1 MSEGVRRQHPKV
13 SHLQLVRKRTAWRL
27 NILYFDWEVYI
38 RGSVNYQINQIF
50 VQSGIFQPGTS
61 KHTDKL
67 SAKKNLPEGQR
78 TPSNISRH
86 TNIHSNSYQHDVK
99 NTWHK
104 LGHFARSEYG
114 LKDMTQLENRHVQGF
129 LEKKLEDCSK
139 YDAWNKIA
147 SHVSKLDKA
156 LQTNYIRDA
165 VSKVRDIA
173 KSELDRTEPKVK
185 GYNDPQSVI
194 SNVSR
199 TDTQLVAKIQL
210 EGGARREEAL
220 QFRNDQLKG
229 IQQDPATGEKKGV
242 IELENTK
249 GGKERDIY
257 VSQVTYKQLEERTQN
272 NNFKISPNTY
282 SKHIAQAAKKA
293 GEERTGTHDLRY
305 NWACNRYNECVA
317 NGLNNEQA
325 LQLTSWEMGHERANM
340 TLHYLR

>member
-1 MSEGVRRQHPKV
+1 MQK
-13 SHLQLVRKRTAWRL
+13 Q
-27 NILYFDWEVYI
+27 NI
-38 RGSVNYQINQIF
+38 INF
-50 VQSGIFQPGTS
+50 LRNNS
-61 KHTDKL
+61 DKL
-67 SAKKNLPEGQR
+67 ESYGVKKIGLFGSFEKDKQNEKSDIDILVEFYG
-78 TPSNISRH
+78 
-86 TNIHSNSYQHDVK
+86 DVG
-99 NTWHK
+99 WE
-104 LGHFARSEYG
+104 FID
-114 LKDMTQLENRHVQGF
+114 LKRF